1 MAVEIIPVWNQVGPE
16 LERELAR
23 FWIDHKA
30 MLDEGKAAERAAQVV
45 CIARDGATLVG
56 VSTAYARIVPMLR
69 QPMYYLRMYL
79 APEVRDQDLS
89 YSVLNASFE
98 AIEKQELAKEKLL
111 CLGVIL
117 SIQNQRLAR
126 HYNEA
131 YWPITKFTFAGVSPE
146 GQDLRVRYFE
156 GVRLPPPVL
165 LKAKPKAGPKPGR
178 KAAAKA

>member
-1 MAVEIIPVWNQVGPE
+1 MAVEITPVWNQVGPE

-30 MLDEGKAAERAAQVV
+30 MLDESKAAERAAQVV
-45 CIARDGATLVG
+45 CIARDGAKLVG
-56 VSTAYARIVPMLR
+56 VSTAYARIAPMLR

-79 APEVRDQDLS
+79 SPEARDRDLS
-89 YSVLNASFE
+89 YTMLNVSFG
-98 AIEKQELAKEKLL
+98 AIEKAELAKEKLL
-111 CLGVIL
+111 CLGVLL

-131 YWPITKFTFAGVSPE
+131 HWPRTKFTFAGISPD

-165 LKAKPKAGPKPGR
+165 LKPKPKAT
-178 KAAAKA
+178 AAAKA